1 MQPKRFGRIV
11 AGTALTGVG
20 VASLALPILPGIVII
35 GAGLAV
41 LAPEIP
47 AAQRA
52 VDRIRSLIHRSE

>member
-1 MQPKRFGRIV
+1 MQTKRFGRIV
-11 AGTALTGVG
+11 GGAALTGVG

-41 LAPEIP
+41 LAPEVP